1 MDALELL
8 KQDHQK
14 VKELF
19 EEAEEAKD
27 KEKQEIFNQI
37 KKELETHTRIEESV
51 SILPWKSTK
60 NLKIWCSNRMRSIS
74 KSKRFSVKWTTYC
87 SFGQRAV

>member
-19 EEAEEAKD
+19 EQAEAMEEG
-27 KEKQEIFNQI
+27 KEQKQIFGQI
-37 KKELETHTRIEESV
+37 KKEL
-51 SILPWKSTK
+51 KS
-60 NLKIWCSNRMRSIS
+60 
-74 KSKRFSVKWTTYC
+74 
-87 SFGQRAV
+87 

>member
-19 EEAEEAKD
+19 NQGQQTQD
-27 KEKQEIFNQI
+27 KKQQKQFLRTSSPN
-37 KKELETHTRIEESV
+37 
-51 SILPWKSTK
+51 
-60 NLKIWCSNRMRSIS
+60 
-74 KSKRFSVKWTTYC
+74 
-87 SFGQRAV
+87 